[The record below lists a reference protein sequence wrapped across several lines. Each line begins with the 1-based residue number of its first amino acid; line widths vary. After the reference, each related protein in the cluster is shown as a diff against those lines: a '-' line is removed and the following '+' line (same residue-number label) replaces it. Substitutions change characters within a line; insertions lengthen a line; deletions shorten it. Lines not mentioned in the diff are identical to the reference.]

1 MWIHI
6 EEDIFLIKYNE
17 EILKIEVCLLVV
29 SSFWWKKLGI
39 NMKTDVCIIGA
50 GPAGL
55 LASIFS
61 AQSGAKTVI
70 VEHNTTACRKLLH
83 TGGSRCNLT
92 HMGSVEEFVRSYGP
106 FGRFLKHSLYEFSA
120 DDLRQYFAQQM
131 LETKVEKDGCVFP
144 VTDRASDVARVL
156 VNHARELS
164 VRFLYGKEVRSIEKD
179 HDGFVAIVNREKI
192 SAQAIIIATGGVTW
206 PFTGSTGDGYKFA
219 KAFGHNIVEP
229 KACHTPLRT
238 AETWPS
244 QLGGVGIRNVV
255 IKAKILNRKVQASG
269 PLIFTSNGIGG
280 PAVLDLSRLITDY
293 LPGYDNPIKITID
306 MMPEYEIEQLD
317 RQIISLCSEH
327 PKKALAGVLAR
338 WLPASLMLNL
348 CKQINPSQTILA
360 GTLQKSRRKQLVRM
374 LKHLPLSVVA
384 TCPIAEA
391 TVTRGGICTAEVNP
405 RTMESKLCPGLF
417 FAGEVINADGPCGGF
432 NLQIAFS
439 TGSLAGKMA
448 AGSLLADGPNSL

>member
-1 MWIHI
+1 
-6 EEDIFLIKYNE
+6 
-17 EILKIEVCLLVV
+17 
-29 SSFWWKKLGI
+29 
-39 NMKTDVCIIGA
+39 MKTDVCIIGA

-70 VEHNTTACRKLLH
+70 VERNTTACRKLLH

-92 HMGSVEEFVRSYGP
+92 HTGSVKEFIRSYGP
-106 FGRFLKHSLYEFSA
+106 FGRFLQHSLYEFSA
-120 DDLRQYFAQQM
+120 DDLRQYFAQQS
-131 LETKVEKDGCVFP
+131 LQTKAEKDGCVFP
-144 VTDRASDVARVL
+144 ITDRASDVARVL
-156 VNHARELS
+156 VNNARKLS
-164 VRFLYGKEVRSIEKD
+164 VRFLYDREVQSIEKD
-179 HDGFVAIVNREKI
+179 QDGFVTLVRTEKI

-219 KAFGHNIVEP
+219 EAFGHTIVEP
-229 KACHTPLRT
+229 KASLAPLVT
-238 AETWPS
+238 AEIWPS

-255 IKAKILNRKVQASG
+255 IKAKIANRKVQASG
-269 PLIFTSNGIGG
+269 PIMFTSNGIGG

-293 LPGYDNPIKITID
+293 LPDYDNPIKVTID

-317 RQIISLCSEH
+317 RQIIYLCSKH
-327 PKKALAGVLAR
+327 PRKALAGILAR
-338 WLPASLMLNL
+338 WLPISLVSNL
-348 CKQINPSQTILA
+348 CKQINPSQTIPA
-360 GTLQKSRRKQLVRM
+360 STLQKSHRKQLVRM
-374 LKHLPLSVVA
+374 LKHMPLSIVA
-384 TCPIAEA
+384 TCPITEA
-391 TVTRGGICTAEVNP
+391 TVTRGGICTTEVNP

-448 AGSLLADGPNSL
+448 SSRRTC